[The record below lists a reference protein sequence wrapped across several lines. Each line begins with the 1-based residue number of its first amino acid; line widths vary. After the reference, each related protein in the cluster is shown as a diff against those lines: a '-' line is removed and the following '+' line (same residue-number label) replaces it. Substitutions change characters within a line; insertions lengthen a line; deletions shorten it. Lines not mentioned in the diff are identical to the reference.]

1 MIGEPVQVSIWHDG
15 KGSDPN
21 WFLEKVTVVLAN
33 NRQYA
38 FKCDE
43 WLSET
48 EVRVAPCRFRV
59 VCVRVRVRVRAWAW
73 WVGACSVWWTAWV
86 SKRKCACACA
96 CIYHC
101 RMARTWNREGE
112 NRDRMRSREEVLKFR
127 IQAHTKRRIHLWP

>member
-59 VCVRVRVRVRAWAW
+59 VCVRVRVR
-73 WVGACSVWWTAWV
+73 
-86 SKRKCACACA
+86 ACACA
-96 CIYHC
+96 
-101 RMARTWNREGE
+101 RGRGGSVR
-112 NRDRMRSREEVLKFR
+112 VLCGGQR
-127 IQAHTKRRIHLWP
+127 G